1 MAVDSPAS
9 SSLNRS
15 RVLGSRIG
23 SEPPAA
29 SGAQTVT
36 TRSRPV
42 VIRES
47 TRSASVAENTPG
59 LAVGG
64 SSGTGVDRVVRDTT
78 AGSGITRSIGS
89 RIGAG
94 ASTSPV
100 RSNAIASV
108 RPESPTVRPF
118 ESRSGI
124 GTRIGA
130 STTDRAPASS
140 HTGTATATPA
150 TAPLADGSAPE
161 PAISSRT
168 GESIVDRL
176 ATQRDAR
183 RETLAERVDARR
195 ADAAE
200 NRDAR
205 LGTLNERREER
216 TAERDAR
223 VDALQQRIAERRT
236 PDNVSTSATTV
247 ATSDSSTRSVSV
259 VDRLA
264 AQREARRDALNG
276 NRQDR
281 LNALDERREE
291 RAFDR
296 DTRVGAL
303 RDRIEAR
310 RDPSALSEDTKP
322 SRSIVR
328 DISRS
333 TTYDTVTTP
342 DGVKYI
348 RRDVRDISYSREV
361 IGRRMDRSFERN
373 VHIERERLLWV
384 KDRPHDVRHTYHSH
398 YTYFD
403 GYGHARHWSVWP
415 SFRFVV
421 SYNHGCYNPY
431 FWSYPGWSFRYVYP
445 YYHRKYVFVSLGGY
459 WPMDYAYQRYY
470 WYGCHPYEWY
480 GYYPVPYEVG
490 GDTYNYYTYNY
501 YGDTDTAAYSAGGTN
516 TIQPADHTT
525 FADVREKLAQQAPA
539 EPATVTAAD
548 MYFEAAVKAFEAGD
562 FATAAAQF
570 AEARIASPEDTVLP
584 FAYAQALFAQGRYV
598 ESAEVLREALVNVQ
612 PDKEGVFYP
621 RGLYKDDEPLIE
633 QIEALQTQ
641 IEKYPFDANLQLL
654 MGYHLLGIG
663 ETEAAVEPLQNA
675 SLDLRNTHSATV
687 LLNLAAKLLE
697 ARQAQ
702 AQPQGE
708 AVQP

>member
-1 MAVDSPAS
+1 
-9 SSLNRS
+9 
-15 RVLGSRIG
+15 VLGSRIG
-23 SEPPAA
+23 SESAA
-29 SGAQTVT
+29 GNSPQTVT
-36 TRSRPV
+36 SRSRPV
-42 VIRES
+42 IIRES
-47 TRSASVAENTPG
+47 TRSAG
-59 LAVGG
+59 LAGG
-64 SSGTGVDRVVRDTT
+64 ATGAVAGSPGTGVDRVVRDTT
-78 AGSGITRSIGS
+78 AGSGIARSIGG
-89 RIGAG
+89 RIGTG
-94 ASTSPV
+94 ASASPV

-124 GTRIGA
+124 GARIGA
-130 STTDRAPASS
+130 SATDRAPAADR
-140 HTGTATATPA
+140 TAAPA
-150 TAPLADGSAPE
+150 TTRTTASLAGSMPE
-161 PAISSRT
+161 SAVTSRT
-168 GESIVDRL
+168 GESAVDRL
-176 ATQRDAR
+176 AAQRDAR
-183 RETLAERVDARR
+183 RETLAERVDVRR

-236 PDNVSTSATTV
+236 PDNVSASATTV

-264 AQREARRDALNG
+264 AQRDARRDALNG

-296 DTRVGAL
+296 DTRVSAL

-328 DISRS
+328 NISRS

-348 RRDVRDISYSREV
+348 RRDVRDVSYSREV

-384 KDRPHDVRHTYHSH
+384 KDRPHDVHHGYRGH

-421 SYNHGCYNPY
+421 NYGYGGYDPY
-431 FWSYPGWSFRYVYP
+431 YWGYPGWSFRYVYP

-501 YGDTDTAAYSAGGTN
+501 YGDADAAAYSGGTN
-516 TIQPADHTT
+516 TIQPADDMT

-539 EPATVTAAD
+539 EPAPVTAAD
-548 MYFEAAVKAFEAGD
+548 MYFEEAVKAFEAGD
-562 FATAAAQF
+562 FAAAAAQF
-570 AEARIASPEDTVLP
+570 AEARTASPEDTVLP
-584 FAYAQALFAQGRYV
+584 FAYAQALFARGQYV
-598 ESAEVLREALVNVQ
+598 ESAAVLREALANVE

-621 RGLYKDDEPLIE
+621 RGLYKDEEVLIE

-687 LLNLAAKLLE
+687 LLNLAAKLLD
-697 ARQAQ
+697 AQQAPAEP
-702 AQPQGE
+702 AQP
-708 AVQP
+708 